1 MEQDRKITEDAIN
14 TLLIYMNDDVEMMGQ
29 PIDCIEFDFSQKGE
43 DAEKLLKK
51 YCWSYDKL
59 TDTMKIC
66 LSRKYVEYHYISGG
80 DFSGLGLTEEGQ
92 GRAISCI
99 NAKPAENT
107 SGSTIS
113 IGSLVNNGSAQFGDN
128 NTQNIEN
135 TFTYLIEQIDK
146 SSASPE
152 QKNEAKNLIK
162 RILEHP
168 VTSAII
174 GAASTI
180 IAAKLGV

>member
-1 MEQDRKITEDAIN
+1 MKMEQDRKIIEDAIDK
-14 TLLIYMNDDVEMMGQ
+14 LLVYMNDRIEETGKPITIATFNFTPECEDVVKIIGSVE
-29 PIDCIEFDFSQKGE
+29 
-43 DAEKLLKK
+43 LLERV
-51 YCWSYDKL
+51 L
-59 TDTMKIC
+59 KIC
-66 LSRKYVEYHYISGG
+66 MTRKFITKRFLSGPEFGNLMLS
-80 DFSGLGLTEEGQ
+80 EEGQ
-92 GRAISCI
+92 GRAISCT
-99 NAKPAENT
+99 NSNPAEST

-174 GAASTI
+174 GVASTI